1 MGNNNKANETNAINS
16 ENETATAS
24 DAIINFEN
32 TTTNIPNEINIDN
45 MALSEYFEVVKNE
58 YEIERNKKVSFE
70 NRAGIFFALIG
81 TVSVFLFDRV
91 HIKEIISLFSIPL
104 TFGILLKIMFGFL
117 VYLSLAFTMLYLIKT
132 ITVKQHDNFEVR
144 NIDEVLLAENRINA
158 LTRIIF
164 TYRDIILQ
172 HRQVN
177 EDRAKTFKLS
187 LYGVITMLIS
197 AVIYIS
203 L

>member
-1 MGNNNKANETNAINS
+1 MENNNTNSDNNIANS
-16 ENETATAS
+16 ENEISTNTVTNS
-24 DAIINFEN
+24 EN
-32 TTTNIPNEINIDN
+32 SNANVPNEINIDN

-70 NRAGIFFALIG
+70 NRAGIFLALIG
-81 TVSVFLFDRV
+81 TIGVYLFDKV
-91 HIKEIISLFSIPL
+91 QIKEIIPLFSIPL
-104 TFGILLKIMFGFL
+104 TFGILMKIISCFL

-132 ITVKQHDNFEVR
+132 ITVKHHNNFEVR

-164 TYRDIILQ
+164 TYRDIICQ

-177 EDRAKTFKLS
+177 EDRAKTFRLS
-187 LYGVITMLIS
+187 LYGVVVMLI
-197 AVIYIS
+197 ATVIYIS

>member
-1 MGNNNKANETNAINS
+1 
-16 ENETATAS
+16 
-24 DAIINFEN
+24 
-32 TTTNIPNEINIDN
+32 
-45 MALSEYFEVVKNE
+45 MALSEYFELVKNE

-70 NRAGIFFALIG
+70 NRAGIFLALIG
-81 TVSVFLFDRV
+81 TIGVFLFDKV
-91 HIKEIISLFSIPL
+91 QFKEIIPLFSIPL
-104 TFGILLKIMFGFL
+104 TFCVLIKIISCFL

-132 ITVKQHDNFEVR
+132 ITVKQHNNFEVR

-164 TYRDIILQ
+164 TYRDIICQ

-187 LYGVITMLIS
+187 LYGVVIMLI
-197 AVIYIS
+197 ATVIYIS
-203 L
+203 I